1 MTPSRSARASF
12 CSDLVAALT
21 GAVLLLAAA
30 SPARAAAELPPLAT
44 LRAVEFET
52 ALAREPRVYLVLAA
66 SERRLDVKSRGMVLE
81 RIPVAQLSVLH
92 FVPLFGGSPAPEL
105 VTPALWRVHQ
115 GPGDTDRETI
125 APTTL
130 RPYSEEEEQ
139 EEPAAGTQP
148 AKPTGE
154 AEKPATYRVAI
165 DNGWQLLITDQ
176 APQLGFL
183 RRFAAAVRDGWLR
196 FQGEEPAHPPLVALV
211 VERAAAQRL
220 HHLFR
225 SGTEILLLP

>member
-12 CSDLVAALT
+12 CSDFVAALVS
-21 GAVLLLAAA
+21 AVLFVAVA
-30 SPARAAAELPPLAT
+30 SPARAAGELPPLAT

-66 SERRLDVKSRGMVLE
+66 GERRLDVKSRGMVLE
-81 RIPVAQLSVLH
+81 RVPVAQLSVLH
-92 FVPLFGGSPAPEL
+92 FVPLFGGSSAPEL

-139 EEPAAGTQP
+139 EEPAAGTPP
-148 AKPTGE
+148 AKPPGE

-196 FQGEEPAHPPLVALV
+196 FKGAEPAHPPLVTLV